1 MVELI
6 VVCIVGALILFGW
19 IAIWVGNEKSLIK
32 GVIMAIGLP
41 LMVVS
46 MVALVVYVIHCFIVV
61 LS

>member
-1 MVELI
+1 MTELI
-6 VVCIVGALILFGW
+6 VVCIVGALIVCGW
-19 IAIWVGNEKSLIK
+19 IALWVSNEKSLIK

>member
-1 MVELI
+1 MSTV
-6 VVCIVGALILFGW
+6 
-19 IAIWVGNEKSLIK
+19 NEKSLIK

-46 MVALVVYVIHCFIVV
+46 MVALVVYVIRCFIVV